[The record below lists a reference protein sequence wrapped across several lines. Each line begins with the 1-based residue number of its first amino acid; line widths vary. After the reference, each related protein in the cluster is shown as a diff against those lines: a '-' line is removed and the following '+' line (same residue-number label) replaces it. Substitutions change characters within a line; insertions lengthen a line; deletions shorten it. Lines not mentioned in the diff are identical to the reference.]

1 MASAPLL
8 DREFLEKLERLTI
21 HWQKSFAGLVGG
33 HNKSRFP
40 GAGQEFLDHR
50 NFHHGDDLRAVNW
63 RAYLR
68 LEKLFLKMF
77 QVEPRV
83 PVRLLLDLSASM
95 SAHGGAKFDYA
106 RKLAGALCYVGL
118 VRLDAIEI
126 HGFSN
131 RLWQRIYSSG
141 GRHRFSGVVDGLSA
155 LEAGGRTDFLA
166 VVREFIGTYSQR
178 GLVIVISDFLD
189 DNGCERALQYLTD
202 FGHELMLLQVWADED
217 RTPPWAGELELRD
230 AETGAGMK
238 LDFDEAAR
246 QRYTRA
252 FDEYCA
258 AIQTMAMRSNG
269 RYAGMATSQS
279 LESVIF
285 GDLIRVRGI
294 A

>member
-21 HWQKSFAGLVGG
+21 HWQRSFAGLVGG
-33 HNKSRFP
+33 HNRSRFP
-40 GAGQEFLDHR
+40 GSGQEFLDHR

-63 RAYLR
+63 RAYMR

-83 PVRLLLDLSASM
+83 PVRLLLDTSASM
-95 SAHGGAKFDYA
+95 LAHGGLKFDYA

-118 VRLDAIEI
+118 VRLDTIEI
-126 HGFSN
+126 QGFAN
-131 RLWQRIYSSG
+131 RLMQRVISTG
-141 GRHRFSGVVDGLSA
+141 GRHRFFSVMNGLSA
-155 LEAGGRTDFLA
+155 FQASGATDYLA
-166 VVREFIGTYSQR
+166 SVKEFIGAYSQR

-189 DNGCERALQYLTD
+189 DRSCEKALQYLTD
-202 FGHELMLLQVWADED
+202 YGHELMLLQIWADED
-217 RTPPWAGELELRD
+217 RVPPWTGELELRD

-238 LDFDEAAR
+238 LDFDDDAR
-246 QRYTRA
+246 RRYTSA

-258 AIQTMAMRSNG
+258 GLQTMAMRSRG
-269 RYAGMATSQS
+269 RYAGVATSQS

>member
-1 MASAPLL
+1 MPSPPLL

-21 HWQKSFAGLVGG
+21 HWQKSFPGLVGG

-63 RAYLR
+63 RAFLR

-83 PVRLLLDLSASM
+83 PVRMLIDQSESM
-95 SAHGGAKFDYA
+95 SAYNGAKFDYA

-118 VRLDAIEI
+118 VRLDSIEI
-126 HGFSN
+126 HGFAS
-131 RLWQRIYSSG
+131 RLTQRIFCTG
-141 GRHRFSGVVDGLSA
+141 GRHRFSTVSDGLSA
-155 LEAGGRTDFLA
+155 MQSQGQTDYLSM
-166 VVREFIGTYSQR
+166 VREFCGAYSQR

-189 DNGCERALQYLTD
+189 DRGCEKALQYLAD

-217 RTPPWAGELELRD
+217 RTPPWVGELELRD
-230 AETGAGMK
+230 AETGRTLK
-238 LDFDEAAR
+238 LDFDAAAR
-246 QRYTRA
+246 ERYTRA
-252 FDEYCA
+252 FDEFSSG
-258 AIQTMAMRSNG
+258 IQTIALRSGG
-269 RYAGMATSQS
+269 RYAGVSCSQP

-285 GDLIRVRGI
+285 GELIKVRGI

>member
-1 MASAPLL
+1 MATAPLL

-33 HNKSRFP
+33 HNRSRFP

-68 LEKLFLKMF
+68 LEKLFLKRF

-83 PVRLLLDLSASM
+83 PVRMLLDLSASM
-95 SAHGGAKFDYA
+95 AAHGGEKFEYA
-106 RKLAGALCYVGL
+106 RKLAAALCYVGL
-118 VRLDAIEI
+118 VRLDTIEI
-126 HGFSN
+126 HPFTN
-131 RLWQRIYSSG
+131 RLLQRILSSG
-141 GRHRFSGVVDGLSA
+141 GRHRFAGVTEGLMT
-155 LEAGGRTDFLA
+155 LNAGGSTDYLA
-166 VVREFIGTYSQR
+166 VVREFIGSYSQR

-189 DNGCERALQYLTD
+189 DRGVERALQYLTD
-202 FGHELMLLQVWADED
+202 YGHELMLLQIWADED

-230 AETGAGMK
+230 AETGAGVK

-252 FDEYCA
+252 FDEYCGG
-258 AIQTMAMRSNG
+258 IQTMAMRSNG
-269 RYAGMATSQS
+269 RYAGIATSQS

>member
-1 MASAPLL
+1 MASVPLL

-95 SAHGGAKFDYA
+95 GAHGGEKFEYA

-118 VRLDAIEI
+118 VRLDTIEI
-126 HGFSN
+126 HGFTNHLS
-131 RLWQRIYSSG
+131 QRIFSSG
-141 GRHRFSGVVDGLSA
+141 GRHRFSRVMDGLSA
-155 LEAGGRTDFLA
+155 LESGGPTDYLA

-189 DNGCERALQYLTD
+189 DNGCERALQYLAD
-202 FGHELMLLQVWADED
+202 FGHELMLLQIWADED
-217 RTPPWAGELELRD
+217 RTPPWVGELELRD

-246 QRYTRA
+246 DRYTRA
-252 FDEYCA
+252 FDEYCST
-258 AIQTMAMRSNG
+258 IQTMAMRSNG
-269 RYAGMATSQS
+269 RYAGIATSQS